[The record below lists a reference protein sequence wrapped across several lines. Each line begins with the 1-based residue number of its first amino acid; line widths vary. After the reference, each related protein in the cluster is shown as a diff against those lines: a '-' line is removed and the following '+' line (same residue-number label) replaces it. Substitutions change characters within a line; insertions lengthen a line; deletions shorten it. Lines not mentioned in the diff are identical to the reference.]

1 MIQPPSEGPAI
12 GPTRVVIDH
21 SASAVDDFCLGQAPS
36 SSACE
41 SGASGPATAP
51 CRIRAASRVG
61 RFGAI
66 PHSQEASTNSRIAV
80 TNRRTWPKRWVSQ
93 PVSGIDTALAAAKI
107 VITQV
112 PSSTETPSSPEMV
125 GIATFAIDES
135 STFMN
140 IASDTATVPSASLAP
155 VRGRGTVEENPWP

>member
-1 MIQPPSEGPAI
+1 M
-12 GPTRVVIDH
+12 
-21 SASAVDDFCLGQAPS
+21 
-36 SSACE
+36 
-41 SGASGPATAP
+41 
-51 CRIRAASRVG
+51 
-61 RFGAI
+61 
-66 PHSQEASTNSRIAV
+66 

-155 VRGRGTVEENPWP
+155 VRGRGTVEESMAMIRWKARAPPQARGAVAGRDTWAARAGPPAAFCSMMRAISASASSPYLANTSVW